1 MEVVWNVLWNVA
13 ANVFKFDN
21 KDGGHSLIDYLPLP
35 PCEYAI
41 VHFDTYPSHRP
52 IHAYTK

>member
-1 MEVVWNVLWNVA
+1 MEVVWNVLWNVV

-52 IHAYTK
+52 IHTYTK